1 MVDHKI
7 NKKLEMTARCGA
19 VKSLKGSP
27 CLICF
32 RGGRDRFGR
41 GGWGRFGQHGI
52 LLTLGQWQ
60 KVIKGLDVVNRN
72 VIKAQK
78 LETAERLGTA
88 Q

>member
-1 MVDHKI
+1 MMIVTMVF
-7 NKKLEMTARCGA
+7 L
-19 VKSLKGSP
+19 
-27 CLICF
+27 
-32 RGGRDRFGR
+32 GGL
-41 GGWGRFGQHGI
+41 HGI